1 MKVFLSNPNS
11 WLSIITAI
19 TAIAAIFISVK
30 QIRLNNKQH
39 LFDKRLEKYTVIRD
53 LLSLYSKNKT
63 HIIDNDSITTS
74 LNLEFSWLTNVSYL
88 CDMIYVINHPLDTEK
103 QNTFIT
109 KCEMLEKYSVEISIL
124 WNNKAGKTFAEFVLT
139 YKELLQKMYQQRVCV
154 NTYEDYNENQN
165 GVIELMYTYDQVKE
179 KAKKNANDIG
189 LFETINKLDEL
200 YNIIVDNNYEQKI
213 LKSLKIKD

>member
-88 CDMIYVINHPLDTEK
+88 CDMIYVINQPLDTEK

-124 WNNKAGKTFAEFVLT
+124 WNNKAGKTFAKFVLT

-179 KAKKNANDIG
+179 EAKKNANDIG